1 MAGHLVL
8 GIIQFENLKWMN
20 TFFYYLGMI
29 RKKLMRVDQDF
40 SQDRRK
46 SKPYRMVNDGY
57 RKEKNETIFY

>member
-8 GIIQFENLKWMN
+8 GIIQFENLKRMN
-20 TFFYYLGMI
+20 TFYYLRMI

-40 SQDRRK
+40 NQDRRK